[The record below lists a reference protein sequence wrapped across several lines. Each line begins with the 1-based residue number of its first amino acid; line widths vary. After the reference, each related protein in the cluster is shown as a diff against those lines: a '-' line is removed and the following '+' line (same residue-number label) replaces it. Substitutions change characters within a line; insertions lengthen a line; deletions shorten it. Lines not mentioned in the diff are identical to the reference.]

1 MNNVESAAKL
11 YEDMAR
17 DRDVYLQRARDA
29 ASLTIPML
37 MPPQGHSSSTVYDQP
52 YSSVAA
58 RGVNNLASKLL
69 MTLLPPNAPF
79 FRLTI
84 DDFDLQ
90 ELAGD
95 DARGQAEEALAR
107 IERSAA
113 QLIEAKAV
121 RVPAHEAIKQLIVA
135 GNVLTYM
142 PKDGGMKIY
151 RLDRYVCKRDTMG
164 NLLKVIVKE
173 EVSFEALPDTV
184 RAVLQDDP
192 EFKNIKPETEVD
204 LFTCI
209 RREGKK
215 MVVHQEVKGVMI
227 PKSQG
232 SYPIARSPWMALR
245 FISIDGENYGRG
257 FVEEYIGDIK
267 SLETLTTAIVEGSAA
282 AAKVLFLVRP
292 NGTTRT
298 SVLAN
303 APNGGIVTGDAN
315 DVSTLQLDKFND
327 FRVAQETIVQI
338 TERLSAAFLLN
349 SSIQR
354 NADRVTAEE
363 IRYMAQELETALGGI
378 YSTLSQEFQ
387 LPLVN
392 ILLYLMQKEGKMPK
406 FPDDAIKPQIVTG
419 LEALGRGQ
427 DLSKLSSLLEYLGP
441 LGPEVIQKYLNVGD
455 YIDRLGASLGIDT
468 QGLIKSDE
476 ELAGE
481 AQAAQEDQEAAT
493 QQQQMAEMAK
503 GAAPA
508 VAKGVMDYTGEQPTE

>member
-298 SVLAN
+298 SVLSN
-303 APNGGIVTGDAN
+303 SPNGAVVTGDAN

-476 ELAGE
+476 ELAQE
-481 AQAAQEDQEAAT
+481 AQAAQEQQEAAT

-503 GAAPA
+503 SASPA
-508 VAKGVMDYTGEQPTE
+508 MAKGVVDMIGGQPPE

>member
-298 SVLAN
+298 SVLSN
-303 APNGGIVTGDAN
+303 SPNGAVVTGDAN